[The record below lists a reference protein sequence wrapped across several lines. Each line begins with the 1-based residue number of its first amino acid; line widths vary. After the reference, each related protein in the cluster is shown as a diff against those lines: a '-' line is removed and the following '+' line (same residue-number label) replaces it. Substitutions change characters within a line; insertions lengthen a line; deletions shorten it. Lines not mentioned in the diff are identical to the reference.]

1 MRSGL
6 LAAQFRQQLLHD
18 NFLVE
23 RPLDA
28 HCLLIRL
35 MTLAAQN
42 DDVAFPPD
50 FQRVAD
56 SVPTV
61 LDDDILARR
70 LFDALLDFCLLYT
83 SPSPRD

>member
-23 RPLDA
+23 RPLDT

-35 MTLAAQN
+35 VTLAAQ
-42 DDVAFPPD
+42 DL
-50 FQRVAD
+50 
-56 SVPTV
+56 SLIHISEPT
-61 LDDDILARR
+61 RR
-70 LFDALLDFCLLYT
+70 
-83 SPSPRD
+83 S